1 MEGRKEGRKEQE
13 GRREGL
19 CEVKRVERFKG
30 NNSAIGLGK
39 KEEGESQSKTRERS
53 MKKTRSQGQ

>member
-13 GRREGL
+13 GRRERL

-30 NNSAIGLGK
+30 SNFAIGLGK
-39 KEEGESQSKTRERS
+39 KEEGESQSKTREGS
-53 MKKTRSQGQ
+53 M

>member
-1 MEGRKEGRKEQE
+1 M
-13 GRREGL
+13 

-30 NNSAIGLGK
+30 SKAAIGLGK
-39 KEEGESQSKTRERS
+39 TDEGESQSKTREGS